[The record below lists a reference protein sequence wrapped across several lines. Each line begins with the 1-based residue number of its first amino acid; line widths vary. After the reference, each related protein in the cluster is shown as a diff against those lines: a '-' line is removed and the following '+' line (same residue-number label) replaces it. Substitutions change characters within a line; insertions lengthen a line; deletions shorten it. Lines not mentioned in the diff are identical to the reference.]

1 MNEVVTTPEE
11 KVKYAQTIIN
21 ILQTRLNDS
30 ISQNIQLE
38 AKSIRLQE
46 ETAPPVKP
54 EPPDTDNQQ

>member
-38 AKSIRLQE
+38 AKLIRLQE
-46 ETAPPVKP
+46 DTAQADQP

>member
-1 MNEVVTTPEE
+1 MNDEVTVDE

-38 AKSIRLQE
+38 AKLIRLQE
-46 ETAPPVKP
+46 DTKAAETQ
-54 EPPDTDNQQ
+54 PDTEENV

>member
-1 MNEVVTTPEE
+1 MNDEVTVDE

-38 AKSIRLQE
+38 AKLIRLQE
-46 ETAPPVKP
+46 DTKAA
-54 EPPDTDNQQ
+54 EPKQDIEEKL

>member
-1 MNEVVTTPEE
+1 MNDEVTVDE

-38 AKSIRLQE
+38 AKLIRLQE
-46 ETAPPVKP
+46 DAKAAEPEQDIEEKP
-54 EPPDTDNQQ
+54 

>member
-38 AKSIRLQE
+38 AKLIRLQE